1 MDRSPDFAPRWACP
15 PGETIR
21 DVLVERGLSA
31 EVFAALIGVPGV
43 RLEELLTGDELISI
57 ELARRISTSIGGSV
71 EFWLTR
77 DGQYRDDLTRVEAD
91 RWAQSLPTSQMADF
105 GWIDRP
111 TGWQERISLCL
122 RFFDV
127 PNVPEWRR
135 TYGAMLHH
143 AKFRA
148 SDTSQLNENATGAW
162 LREAEREATRLS
174 CAPWDPVEFRRS
186 LPGLR
191 SLTRVSDPKRF
202 VPSLAAKCASVG
214 VAVVLLPAP
223 TGCPASGA
231 ARYLANGT
239 PHIALS
245 ARYLSDDHL
254 WFTFFHEA
262 AHLLA
267 SDAEAVY
274 IDEIDQATGVRLSDE
289 ERKADAFAMNLL
301 LPASIRERLPH
312 RTPTATQ
319 LHQLANEAG
328 ISSGILVG
336 QLQHAGVI
344 GFDSRLNRLKRRYKW
359 SGSILEK
366 A

>member
-1 MDRSPDFAPRWACP
+1 MDRSPDFAPRWVSP

-31 EVFAALIGVPGV
+31 EAFAASIGVPDF
-43 RLEELLTGDELISI
+43 RLEGLLTGDETISI
-57 ELARRISTSIGGSV
+57 NLARRISTSIGGSV

-91 RWAQSLPTSQMADF
+91 RWAQSLPISQMADF
-105 GWIDRP
+105 GWIDEP
-111 TGWQERISLCL
+111 TGRQDRVESCL
-122 RFFDV
+122 SFFDV

-135 TYGAMLHH
+135 TYGAMLDH

-148 SDTSQLNENATGAW
+148 SHKRQLDENATGAW
-162 LREAEREATRLS
+162 LREAEREAAKLS
-174 CAPWDPVEFRRS
+174 CAPWDRVEFARS

-202 VPSLAAKCASVG
+202 VPSLVASCASVG
-214 VAVVLLPAP
+214 VALVVLRAP

-231 ARYLANGT
+231 ARYLASGT

-262 AHLLA
+262 GHLVA
-267 SDAEAVY
+267 NDTQAVY
-274 IDEIDQATGVRLSDE
+274 VDEIGQTAGVPLSEE
-289 ERKADAFAMNLL
+289 EREADAFATSVL
-301 LPASIRERLPH
+301 LPTSIRERLPQ
-312 RTPTATQ
+312 RTPSATQ
-319 LHQLANEAG
+319 LHQLSSEAG
-328 ISSGILVG
+328 VSTGILVG
-336 QLQHAGVI
+336 QLQNAGVI
-344 GFDSRLNRLKRRYKW
+344 GFNSRLNRLKRRYKW
-359 SGSILEK
+359 SGAILEK